1 MQDYDDSGNDGTQ
14 GSLRTLEEKVSALP
28 TMPGVYLHKNAD
40 NKIIYIGKAKN
51 IRNRVRQYF
60 DRNRHLD
67 AKSKVLVSKI
77 ADVECIVT
85 DSEAEALILENILIK
100 QHKPKYNILLKDDK
114 SYPYI
119 RITNE
124 EYPRLFST
132 RTVIRDGS
140 KYFGPYTDGRYLY
153 SLLKTL
159 RTLFPIRSCDLPL
172 TERTIDDR
180 KYKVCL
186 DYHIKKCEGP
196 CEAIVGRKH
205 YNEHIKLASQILQGK
220 TRDVEKQLESQMSD
234 LAAEMKFE
242 DAAQIRNRLQMLREY
257 SAKQKVM
264 TTELVD
270 RDVVAFARDAHQACT
285 VIFTIRDGKLTGKQ
299 QFIASNVLDTPDH
312 EIVQAS
318 VERWYSEND
327 FVPDEVHLPLELDNL
342 EFLNDILRSKRGS
355 AVEILVPKI
364 GEKKKL
370 ITMAQANAE
379 FILRDLHLEQL
390 KRDEAIPRAVSSLQR
405 DLRLPRPPR
414 RIECFDNSH
423 LQGTDYVSS
432 MVVFVDGRPK
442 KSEYRKY
449 KIKSFT
455 GNDDFRAMQEV
466 VERRYSR
473 LLEEKQTLP
482 DLIIIDG
489 GKGQLSHAYEILSGL
504 GMAKNVPVIGLAK
517 RLEEVFLPGESDSII
532 LPRTSSSLRLIQQ
545 LRDEAHRFAIT
556 FHRELRS
563 KRTLQTSLTDI
574 PGIGDKTAHKL
585 LTTIGSVDT
594 VAKSTFDELKSAVG
608 EAAARKVFDYYSTS
622 GNEMESDR
630 TADEQDNSYH
640 NNKE

>member
-1 MQDYDDSGNDGTQ
+1 
-14 GSLRTLEEKVSALP
+14 
-28 TMPGVYLHKNAD
+28 
-40 NKIIYIGKAKN
+40 YIGKAKN